1 MAFGTGGRNERGMM
15 EKTMATDAAAR
26 AFREGRGRS
35 TTGARGAQ
43 SGARRGIAGGA
54 GKGS

>member
-1 MAFGTGGRNERGMM
+1 
-15 EKTMATDAAAR
+15 MATDADAAAAAR

-35 TTGARGAQ
+35 TTGARGTE
-43 SGARRGIAGGA
+43 SGARRGIMGSA

>member
-1 MAFGTGGRNERGMM
+1 MM
-15 EKTMATDAAAR
+15 EKTVATDAAADAR
-26 AFREGRGRS
+26 AFREGRGHS
-35 TTGARGAQ
+35 TTGARGAE